1 MGGINCGLSNNRV
14 VKNDMYRLEYALY
27 TKYVF
32 KCFENFCNANTWVEE
47 FTLLEIDYNDNAL
60 VAYKKALFAIQEA
73 ITNLQS
79 AKNAL
84 INSYNE
90 IAPLFKFSQLKNGS
104 INQYKK
110 YDHSFAKGVFEKAGV
125 VTNETKVWESVIHS
139 LQNGGEVDYLNDQ
152 QNKLIVFEN
161 TLQNLFEE
169 YQKLEKYIR
178 QGVSHVAIRDI
189 EVDITPLTAMA
200 LTKISELMSSL
211 TYLCLVEYSAHTS
224 ITGKTIDV
232 LDLLPKT
239 NKNSIQH
246 LKAN

>member
-1 MGGINCGLSNNRV
+1 
-14 VKNDMYRLEYALY
+14 
-27 TKYVF
+27 
-32 KCFENFCNANTWVEE
+32 
-47 FTLLEIDYNDNAL
+47 
-60 VAYKKALFAIQEA
+60 
-73 ITNLQS
+73 
-79 AKNAL
+79 
-84 INSYNE
+84 
-90 IAPLFKFSQLKNGS
+90 
-104 INQYKK
+104 
-110 YDHSFAKGVFEKAGV
+110 
-125 VTNETKVWESVIHS
+125 